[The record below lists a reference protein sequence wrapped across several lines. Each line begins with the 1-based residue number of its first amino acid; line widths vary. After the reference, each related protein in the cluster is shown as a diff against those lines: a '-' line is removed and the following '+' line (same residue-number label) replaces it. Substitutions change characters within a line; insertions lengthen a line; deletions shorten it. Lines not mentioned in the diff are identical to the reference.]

1 MVISNDNPDNV
12 LTGKIYDIQ
21 GFSVQ
26 DGPGVRT
33 TVFLKG
39 CPLRCPWCHSPES
52 QRFDT
57 ELNWMNIRCSGL
69 DACGK
74 CLDVCPHGCITRGAP
89 SRSATGDEIYFPD
102 VDKGN
107 CDECGLCAKACKAT
121 ALYMC
126 GNDMT
131 VDEVMRRID
140 RDLPFYE
147 DSGGGVTV
155 SGGECLS
162 QPDFTLELLKRCK
175 DIGVHTA
182 VDTTGFVRWE
192 TIEKVMP
199 YTDMFLYDLKC
210 MDNALHEQVIGTP
223 NVRILENAVK
233 IAKAGGR
240 LWVRIPVMPMFNDSE
255 EHFEKY
261 VDFLSDIRDSVVIVQ
276 LLPYH
281 KMGVSKYARLLSKQQ
296 VFVAEPPSDDL
307 MEARKQQLEAAG
319 LNVRI
324 H

>member
-1 MVISNDNPDNV
+1 MSNIA

-57 ELNWMNIRCSGL
+57 ELNWMSLRCLGIEK
-69 DACGK
+69 CGK
-74 CLDVCPHGCITRGAP
+74 CLGVCSHDCIKRGEP
-89 SRSATGDEIYFPD
+89 STNAAGEDIVFPE
-102 VDKGN
+102 VDKAL
-107 CDECGLCAKACKAT
+107 CDECSKCAAACKAT

-131 VDEVMRRID
+131 VDEVMHRIE
-140 RDLPFYE
+140 RDMPFYE
-147 DSGGGVTV
+147 DSGGGLTV

-162 QPDFTLELLKRCK
+162 QPDFTTELLRRCK
-175 DIGVHTA
+175 DLKVNTA

-192 TIEKVMP
+192 IIERVLP
-199 YTDMFLYDLKC
+199 FTDLFLYDLKC
-210 MDNALHEQVIGTP
+210 MDNALHNQVIGVS
-223 NVRILENAVK
+223 NALILENADK
-233 IAKAGGR
+233 LADAGGK
-240 LWVRIPVMPMFNDSE
+240 LWIRIPVMPMFNDSE
-255 EHFEKY
+255 EHFAQY
-261 VDFLSDIRDSVVIVQ
+261 GQFLSQIKNAVVMVQ

-281 KMGVSKYARLLSKQQ
+281 KMGVSKHARLLSKQHI
-296 VFVAEPPSDDL
+296 FTAEPPSDEL
-307 MEARKQQLEAAG
+307 MEARKSQLEALA
-319 LNVRI
+319 LPVRI